1 MREPVASS
9 SLAKSSAPVRRRSG
23 NHRARRWIPYVGAV
37 LLLLLIVAGLW
48 PKPVAVETAI
58 AARGPLRVTV
68 NEEGKTRIK
77 QRYIVAAPVSGQLR
91 RIPFK
96 AGAAVTA
103 GETIVAVIDPVSP
116 TLLDQRTRAS
126 AEARR
131 DSAAA
136 NVEKAHA
143 AHEFSSNELG
153 RFRKLFADKTISIQE
168 FEGAELREASAGKE
182 EIAAKSALQMA
193 QAELDQFLTPASDT
207 NGVCAARE
215 VRAPASGRVLR
226 VMEEN
231 VRVVA
236 AGTPLMEI
244 GDPADLEVVIEVLSR
259 DGARIPAGAKVEF
272 DQWGG
277 TAPLLGQV
285 RLVEPAAFTKI
296 SALGVEEQRVKVI
309 ADLVTPPDQ
318 RPSVGDN
325 FRVEAR
331 IVIWEAPD
339 ALKVPAGALF
349 RQGEQWATF
358 KFVDNRAT
366 LQLVQAGQSSGI
378 ETQIVEGLQ
387 PGDKVIIYPSSR
399 VRDGQR
405 VSLVQIT
412 NR

>member
-1 MREPVASS
+1 MRAPVSASA
-9 SLAKSSAPVRRRSG
+9 LEKSSAPVGRRSDT
-23 NHRARRWIPYVGAV
+23 HRARRWIPYAGAV
-37 LLLLLIVAGLW
+37 LLVLLIVAGLW

-58 AARGPLRVTV
+58 AARGPLRVTI

-77 QRYIVAAPVSGQLR
+77 QRYVVAAPVSGQLR

-96 AGAAVTA
+96 AGAAVIA
-103 GETIVAVIDPVSP
+103 GQTLVAVIDPVSP

-136 NVEKAHA
+136 NVAKAHA
-143 AHEFSSNELG
+143 AHEFSSNELR
-153 RFRKLFADKTISIQE
+153 RFKKLFEDKTISIQE
-168 FEGAELREASAGKE
+168 LEGAELREASAEKE
-182 EIAAKSALQMA
+182 ASAARSALQMA

-207 NGVCAARE
+207 NVVCAARE
-215 VRAPASGRVLR
+215 VRAPASGRILR

-244 GDPADLEVVIEVLSR
+244 GDPADLEVVVEVLSR

-277 TAPLLGQV
+277 TQPLLGQV

-296 SALGVEEQRVKVI
+296 SALGVEEQRVNVI
-309 ADLVTPPDQ
+309 ADLITPPDQ
-318 RPSVGDN
+318 RTTVGDN

-331 IVIWEAPD
+331 IIIWEASD

-358 KFVDNRAT
+358 KFADNRAA
-366 LQLVQAGQSSGI
+366 LQLVQTGQSSGT

-387 PGDKVIIYPSSR
+387 AGDKVIIYPSSR
-399 VRDGQR
+399 VQDGQR
-405 VSLVQIT
+405 VRPVQIT

>member
-1 MREPVASS
+1 
-9 SLAKSSAPVRRRSG
+9 
-23 NHRARRWIPYVGAV
+23 
-37 LLLLLIVAGLW
+37 
-48 PKPVAVETAI
+48 
-58 AARGPLRVTV
+58 LRVTI

-96 AGAAVTA
+96 AGAAVIA
-103 GETIVAVIDPVSP
+103 GQTVVAVIDPVSP

-136 NVEKAHA
+136 NVAKAHA
-143 AHEFSSNELG
+143 AHEFSSNELR
-153 RFRKLFADKTISIQE
+153 RFRKLFTDKTISIQE
-168 FEGAELREASAGKE
+168 LEGAELREASAEKE
-182 EIAAKSALQMA
+182 QSAARSALQMA

-207 NGVCAARE
+207 TNGVCAARE
-215 VRAPASGRVLR
+215 VRAPASGRILR

-231 VRVVA
+231 VRVVP

-244 GDPADLEVVIEVLSR
+244 GDPADLEVVVEVLSR
-259 DGARIPAGAKVEF
+259 DGARIPPGAKVEF

-277 TAPLLGQV
+277 TQPLLGQV

-296 SALGVEEQRVKVI
+296 SALGVEEQRVNVI

-318 RPSVGDN
+318 RTTVGDN

-331 IVIWEAPD
+331 IIIWEAPD

-358 KFVDNRAT
+358 KVADNRAS
-366 LQLVQAGQSSGI
+366 LQLVQTGHSSGT

-387 PGDKVIIYPSSR
+387 PGDTVIIYPSSR

-405 VSLVQIT
+405 VRPVQIT

>member
-1 MREPVASS
+1 
-9 SLAKSSAPVRRRSG
+9 
-23 NHRARRWIPYVGAV
+23 
-37 LLLLLIVAGLW
+37 
-48 PKPVAVETAI
+48 
-58 AARGPLRVTV
+58 LRVTV

-77 QRYIVAAPVSGQLR
+77 QRYVVAAPVSGQLR

-96 AGAAVTA
+96 AGSAVTA
-103 GETIVAVIDPVSP
+103 GQTVVAVIDPVSP

-136 NVEKAHA
+136 NVDKAHA
-143 AHEFSSNELG
+143 AHDFSSNELR
-153 RFRKLFADKTISIQE
+153 RFRKLFADKTISTQE
-168 FEGAELREASAGKE
+168 LEGGELREASAEKE
-182 EIAAKSALQMA
+182 ESAARSALQMA

-207 NGVCAARE
+207 DTVCAARE
-215 VRAPASGRVLR
+215 VRAPASGRILR

-244 GDPADLEVVIEVLSR
+244 GDPTDLEVVVEVLSR
-259 DGARIPAGAKVEF
+259 DGARIHAGAKVEF

-277 TAPLLGQV
+277 TQPLLGQV

-296 SALGVEEQRVKVI
+296 SALGVEEQRVNVI
-309 ADLVTPPDQ
+309 ADLITPPDQ
-318 RPSVGDN
+318 RTSVGDN

-331 IVIWEAPD
+331 IVIWGAPD
-339 ALKVPAGALF
+339 TLKVPAGALF

-358 KFVDNRAT
+358 KFVDNQAT
-366 LQLVQAGQSSGI
+366 LQLVRTGQSSGT
-378 ETQIVEGLQ
+378 ETQIVEGLL

-405 VSLVQIT
+405 VRPVQIT